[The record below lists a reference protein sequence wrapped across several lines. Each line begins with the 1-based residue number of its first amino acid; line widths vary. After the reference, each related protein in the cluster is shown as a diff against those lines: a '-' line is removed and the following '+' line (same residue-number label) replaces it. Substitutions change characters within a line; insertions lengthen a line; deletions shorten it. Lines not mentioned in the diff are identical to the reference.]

1 MTSLADRARTALDAG
16 RFDLPALGVGRT
28 PERWAALIDLATDDV
43 DLARLAEA
51 HVDGVQILNEAGI
64 EAADGCLMGVWAS
77 EHPERP
83 VTIAGRSALTITLA
97 GSKAFCSGA
106 GIVDEA
112 LVTVSTPSGPLL
124 VRVPG
129 SLLGP
134 ERIDDTGWKVAALRE
149 VRTARVDLGGLVV
162 PAGAIVGPPGWYLE
176 RLGFWQGALGPA
188 ACWAGAAI
196 GLVHQAV
203 RESSDDPHAL
213 AHVGAMGADERALRS
228 LFDVAGRE
236 IDARPAHDDDLVRA
250 LAVRH
255 TVDLLCADVEAR
267 FARCLGPRSLVSDEA
282 AAERLQAL
290 SIYRRQC
297 HGERDLAA
305 LGAALVHGSGP

>member
-83 VTIAGRSALTITLA
+83 VTIAGRSAQTITLA

-196 GLVHQAV
+196 GLVHQAA